1 MLQESGLGA
10 GACPE
15 SVNLGHPEIVT
26 EIHRKYAEA
35 GADILTTN
43 TFGGSRIKL
52 SEYGLGDRVAEVS
65 RAAVKAARETVN
77 PPLPPF
83 VKGGSGGFSS
93 RNIYI
98 AGDMGPTGK
107 FLEPVGELSFD
118 AAYANF
124 YEQAEA
130 LSDAGADLLL
140 IETMSDL
147 KEARCAV
154 IAAKAASKLPVA
166 VTMTFQKD
174 LRTLLGTPPDV
185 AVAVLEAAGADIVG
199 ANCSLGPEGL
209 YEVAKL
215 MSCYASVPLI
225 FQPNAGLPKLIDGK
239 TVYPASPE
247 ELGQWAEK
255 FLGLGVRLIGSCCGS
270 NPAHTKAIAEAV
282 RKKSDGSVTARSRST
297 GGTRLASRTKLVSV
311 GAFFMPAVIGE
322 RINPTGRKALSEELS
337 KGVFNIVKREAREQT
352 QAGAAL
358 IDINVGLPG
367 ADEAALMPRVVRA
380 AQESTDLPLVIDSTD
395 PKAIEAALKEVGGK
409 CLVNSVT
416 GDKERLESILP
427 LVKKYGAAVVGLTI
441 DDNGIPQTA
450 EARLEIAQKI
460 LDACL
465 AHGIPKEDLVIDCL
479 VMTASAEQAQG
490 METLR
495 AVSLIKEKLGLA
507 TSLGISNVS
516 FGLPERPLIN
526 ATYLAMA
533 LGHGLDAAMVN
544 IYDERI
550 RGAMSAGAVLTG
562 RDKRAERYVASMKKV
577 AAIKEEDK
585 LMKELDKFIE
595 EGEPFI
601 YPIDLKDVKEQ
612 LKLEQGT
619 QEGNST
625 LYYDHRTFYIKIPPS
640 DFYNQVN
647 DALGRNVMYP
657 QFDSLNYEMTTG
669 GEAGHHDYVGKIKIT
684 EVEKTINEKQQKV
697 EFAIFVPDVLSWDKS
712 NSDIFVKVEIEG
724 ETPLEK
730 LRNLVISGNVDEIVP
745 VVEFALN
752 IGFDPMSISNNC
764 MIPALEEV
772 GKLYEK
778 GEIFLPQVMQS
789 AEAMKAAFAR
799 LKKEMKGQGKS
810 AGKVLLATVYGDV
823 HDIGK
828 NILATLLENHGLEVI
843 DLGKNVKTETILDEA
858 EKQKPD
864 VIGLSALMTT
874 TMTQM
879 GAVIKE
885 RDRRGLKIPV
895 VLGGAVVTEGYAQ
908 SVGAAAFSRDAME
921 AVEIFKRII
930 REGRS

>member
-1 MLQESGLGA
+1 MDGAMGTMLQDSGLA
-10 GACPE
+10 PGACPE
-15 SVNLGHPEIVT
+15 SMNLEHPEIVT
-26 EIHRKYAEA
+26 EIHRKYALA

-52 SEYGLGDRVAEVS
+52 SEYGLGDKVAEIS
-65 RAAVKAARETVN
+65 RAAVKAARDAANHSGRSAVSEAG
-77 PPLPPF
+77 LPA
-83 VKGGSGGFSS
+83 
-93 RNIYI
+93 I
-98 AGDMGPTGK
+98 AGNMGPTGK
-107 FLEPVGELSFD
+107 FLEPVGDLSFD

-124 YEQAEA
+124 YEQAKA

-140 IETMSDL
+140 IETMSDV

-154 IAAKAASKLPVA
+154 IAAKAAANLPVA
-166 VTMTFQKD
+166 VTMTFQQD
-174 LRTLLGTPPDV
+174 GSRSAGRTLLGTPPDV

-215 MSCYASVPLI
+215 MSCYATVPLI

-297 GGTRLASRTKLVSV
+297 GGTRLASRTKLVSI
-311 GAFFMPAVIGE
+311 GASFMPAVIGE

-337 KGVFNIVKREAREQT
+337 RGVFNIVKREARVQT

-358 IDINVGLPG
+358 IDINIGLPG
-367 ADEAALMPRVVRA
+367 ADEAALMPKVVRA
-380 AQESTDLPLVIDSTD
+380 VEESTDLPLVIDSTD
-395 PKAIEAALKEVGGK
+395 PKAIEAALKEIGGK

-416 GDKERLESILP
+416 GDKERLDSILP

-441 DDNGIPQTA
+441 DEYGIPQTA
-450 EARLEIAQKI
+450 EARLGIAEKI
-460 LDACL
+460 LEACL
-465 AHGIPKEDLVIDCL
+465 AHGIPKEDLIIDCL

-490 METLR
+490 VETLK

-516 FGLPERPLIN
+516 FGLPQRPLIN

-550 RGAMSAGAVLTG
+550 RDAMAAGAVLTG
-562 RDKRAERYVASMKKV
+562 RDRNAGSYVKNYKKKSGKEVFLSASAKSTSSGSATLTAV
-577 AAIKEEDK
+577 SLSDGIRQAVIDGDRDNIVN
-585 LMKELDKFIE
+585 LIE
-595 EGEPFI
+595 QSLASGVEPMDI
-601 YPIDLKDVKEQ
+601 
-612 LKLEQGT
+612 
-619 QEGNST
+619 GN
-625 LYYDHRTFYIKIPPS
+625 
-640 DFYNQVN
+640 
-647 DALGRNVMYP
+647 G
-657 QFDSLNYEMTTG
+657 SL
-669 GEAGHHDYVGKIKIT
+669 
-684 EVEKTINEKQQKV
+684 
-697 EFAIFVPDVLSWDKS
+697 
-712 NSDIFVKVEIEG
+712 
-724 ETPLEK
+724 
-730 LRNLVISGNVDEIVP
+730 
-745 VVEFALN
+745 
-752 IGFDPMSISNNC
+752 
-764 MIPALEEV
+764 IPALEEV
-772 GKLYEK
+772 GKLYES

-799 LKKEMKGQGKS
+799 LKKEMRGQGKS

-843 DLGKNVKTETILDEA
+843 DLGKNVKAETILDEA
-858 EKQKPD
+858 EKQRPD

-885 RDRRGLKIPV
+885 RDRRGLNIPV
-895 VLGGAVVTEGYAQ
+895 VLGGAVVTEGYAK

-930 REGRS
+930 KEQGGR

>member
-1 MLQESGLGA
+1 MDKNNFINKLIRGQGEVFVVDGAMGTMLQESGLKP

-15 SVNLGHPEIVT
+15 SMSLEHPEIVR
-26 EIHRKYAEA
+26 EIHRKYALA

-52 SEYGLGDRVAEVS
+52 SEYGLGGKVAEIS
-65 RAAVKAARETVN
+65 RAAVKAAKEAAKGTSDMR
-77 PPLPPF
+77 PAAGLPA
-83 VKGGSGGFSS
+83 
-93 RNIYI
+93 I

-107 FLEPVGELSFD
+107 FIEPVGELSFD
-118 AAYANF
+118 AAYDNF

-130 LSDAGADLLL
+130 LSNAGADLVL

-154 IAAKAASKLPVA
+154 IAAKAATKLPVA

-215 MSCYASVPLI
+215 MSCYATVPLI

-247 ELGQWAEK
+247 ELGQWAGK
-255 FLGLGVRLIGSCCGS
+255 FLELGVRFIGSCCGS
-270 NPAHTKAIAEAV
+270 APAHTKAIAEAV
-282 RKKSDGSVTARSRST
+282 RKKGGGITARSRST
-297 GGTRLASRTKLVSV
+297 GGTRLTSRTRLVSV
-311 GAFFMPAVIGE
+311 GTSFMPAVIGE

-352 QAGAAL
+352 RAGAAL

-367 ADEAALMPRVVRA
+367 ADEAALMPKVVRA
-380 AQESTDLPLVIDSTD
+380 AQESSDLPLVIDSTD
-395 PKAIEAALKEVGGK
+395 PKAIEAALKEIGGK

-441 DDNGIPQTA
+441 DESGIPATA
-450 EARLEIAQKI
+450 GARLKIAEKI

-490 METLR
+490 METLK
-495 AVSLIKEKLGLA
+495 AISLIKEKLGLS

-550 RGAMSAGAVLTG
+550 RNAMAAGAVLTG
-562 RDKRAERYVASMKKV
+562 RDRNAGKYVKKYKKNGKTLMEGMLE
-577 AAIKEEDK
+577 AALRENPTIQRKIIQAVIEGDKENISS
-585 LMKELDKFIE
+585 LIE
-595 EGEPFI
+595 EALYLFEMEP
-601 YPIDLKDVKEQ
+601 
-612 LKLEQGT
+612 
-619 QEGNST
+619 
-625 LYYDHRTFYIKIPPS
+625 
-640 DFYNQVN
+640 
-647 DALGRNVMYP
+647 M
-657 QFDSLNYEMTTG
+657 
-669 GEAGHHDYVGKIKIT
+669 
-684 EVEKTINEKQQKV
+684 
-697 EFAIFVPDVLSWDKS
+697 
-712 NSDIFVKVEIEG
+712 
-724 ETPLEK
+724 
-730 LRNLVISGNVDEIVP
+730 VISNTCLV
-745 VVEFALN
+745 
-752 IGFDPMSISNNC
+752 
-764 MIPALEEV
+764 PALEEV

-879 GAVIKE
+879 GAVINE
-885 RDRRGLKIPV
+885 RDRRGMKIPV
-895 VLGGAVVTEGYAQ
+895 VLGGAVITEGYAK

-930 REGRS
+930 REQGRR

>member
-1 MLQESGLGA
+1 MDKGGFINELKDPAGRVLVVDGAMGTMLQESGLLP

-15 SVNLGHPEIVT
+15 SMNLEHPEIVT
-26 EIHRKYAEA
+26 EIHRKYAIA
-35 GADILTTN
+35 GADVLTTN

-52 SEYGLGDRVAEVS
+52 SEYGLGEKVAEIS
-65 RAAVKAARETVN
+65 RAAVKAAKAGR
-77 PPLPPF
+77 PASD
-83 VKGGSGGFSS
+83 KK
-93 RNIYI
+93 IYI
-98 AGDMGPTGK
+98 AGDIGPTGK

-124 YEQAEA
+124 YEQAKA
-130 LSDAGADLLL
+130 LSEAGADLLL
-140 IETMSDL
+140 IETMSDI
-147 KEARCAV
+147 KEAKCAV

-166 VTMTFQKD
+166 ITMTFQKD

-185 AVAVLEAAGADIVG
+185 AIAVLEAAGADIVG

-209 YEVAKL
+209 YEVAKA
-215 MSCYASVPLI
+215 MQPYARVPLI

-239 TVYPASPE
+239 TVYPASPA
-247 ELGQWAEK
+247 ELGDWAGK
-255 FLGLGVRLIGSCCGS
+255 FLGLGIGLIGSCCGS
-270 NPAHTKAIAEAV
+270 TPAHTKAIADAV
-282 RKKSDGSVTARSRST
+282 RSSSGRMGIRAFPA
-297 GGTRLASRTKLVSV
+297 TRLASRTKLVSV
-311 GAFFMPAVIGE
+311 GASFMPAVIGE

-367 ADEAALMPRVVRA
+367 ADEAALMPKVVRA
-380 AQESTDLPLVIDSTD
+380 AEEATDLPLVIDSTD
-395 PKAIEAALKEVGGK
+395 PNAIEAALKEVGGK

-416 GDKERLESILP
+416 GDRERLESILP

-441 DDNGIPQTA
+441 DESGIPATA
-450 EARLEIAQKI
+450 EARFEIAEKI
-460 LDACL
+460 LDSCL

-490 METLR
+490 METLK
-495 AVSLIKEKLGLA
+495 AVSLIKERLGLA

-516 FGLPERPLIN
+516 FGLPQRPLIN

-550 RGAMSAGAVLTG
+550 RDAMAAGAVLTG
-562 RDKRAERYVASMKKV
+562 RDRNAGSYVKKYR
-577 AAIKEEDK
+577 K
-585 LMKELDKFIE
+585 
-595 EGEPFI
+595 
-601 YPIDLKDVKEQ
+601 
-612 LKLEQGT
+612 
-619 QEGNST
+619 
-625 LYYDHRTFYIKIPPS
+625 PPS
-640 DFYNQVN
+640 ISVN
-647 DALGRNVMYP
+647 AATAPSSIKATVGSPEGLLKKAVIDGDKDNIVSLIEAAL
-657 QFDSLNYEMTTG
+657 SL
-669 GEAGHHDYVGKIKIT
+669 KI
-684 EVEKTINEKQQKV
+684 
-697 EFAIFVPDVLSWDKS
+697 A
-712 NSDIFVKVEIEG
+712 
-724 ETPLEK
+724 
-730 LRNLVISGNVDEIVP
+730 
-745 VVEFALN
+745 
-752 IGFDPMSISNNC
+752 PMKISNEYL
-764 MIPALEEV
+764 IPALEQV
-772 GKLYEK
+772 GKLYES

-789 AEAMKAAFAR
+789 AESMKAAFAR
-799 LKKEMKGQGKS
+799 LKKEMKGQGGS
-810 AGKVLLATVYGDV
+810 IGKVLLATVYGDV

-843 DLGKNVKTETILDEA
+843 DLGKNVKAETILDEA
-858 EKQKPD
+858 EKNKPD

-885 RDRRGLKIPV
+885 RDRRGMKIPV
-895 VLGGAVVTEGYAQ
+895 VLGGAVVTEGYAK

-930 REGRS
+930 KEQGGDKK